1 MQKVGKNPAGPR
13 KMCAK
18 ELALITATTEYE
30 VYAAANLTAHNW
42 LQFPNCPFDAE
53 TEATSCSVADT

>member
-1 MQKVGKNPAGPR
+1 
-13 KMCAK
+13 MCAK